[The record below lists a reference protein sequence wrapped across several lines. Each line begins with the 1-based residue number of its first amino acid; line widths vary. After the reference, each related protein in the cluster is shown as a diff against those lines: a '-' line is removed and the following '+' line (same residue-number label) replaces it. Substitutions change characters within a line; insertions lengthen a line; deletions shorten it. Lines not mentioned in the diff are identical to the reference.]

1 LQVLSQ
7 LARLCAVLAGGLMTI
22 ITLLTCG
29 NLILRNTTGDAM
41 VGAFEITAFSTGAAI
56 ALFMPLC
63 QLRRGHIIVDFFTS
77 GLSDSANDKL
87 DRLGALMVG
96 LVFILL
102 TWRTCVGGLSAYQA
116 GSQSMLMGISEWI
129 VYAAMVGP
137 FALTA
142 LIGLAQA
149 SAGFD
154 RMKEST

>member
-1 LQVLSQ
+1 VQVLSL
-7 LARLCAVLAGGLMTI
+7 LARWCAVLAGALMTI

-77 GLSDSANDKL
+77 RLRDSVNDWF
-87 DRLGALMVG
+87 DRVGALALG
-96 LVFILL
+96 LAFVIL
-102 TWRTCVGGLSAYQA
+102 TWRTAVGGWSAYEA
-116 GSQSMLMGISEWI
+116 GSQSMLMGISEWL
-129 VYAAMVGP
+129 VYAAMLGP

-142 LIGLAQA
+142 LIGLSQA
-149 SAGFD
+149 ALGFD
-154 RMKEST
+154 RVKESA